1 MPKDFKIGMLVG
13 LVVVIGAGLWL
24 SMHSSLGARARI
36 TGPENTGVGQEPI
49 GRPSFAPNRPESR
62 SDEIV
67 TDNEQKQ
74 PKDAETPK
82 YHTVQD
88 GETLSGISYQY
99 YGSENQWQKILDANR
114 NVITDVKNLK
124 LGARLIIPE

>member
-24 SMHSSLGARARI
+24 SMHPSLSARARI
-36 TGPENTGVGQEPI
+36 TGPENARAAQEPI
-49 GRPSFAPNRPESR
+49 EKSSFDAKSPESR

-74 PKDAETPK
+74 PKDVEIPK
-82 YHTVQD
+82 YHIVQD

-99 YGSENQWQKILDANR
+99 YGSENKWQKILDTNR
-114 NVITDVKNLK
+114 DVIKDVKDLK
-124 LGARLIIPE
+124 PGMKIIIPK

>member
-36 TGPENTGVGQEPI
+36 TGPENAGAEQEPI
-49 GRPSFAPNRPESR
+49 WKSSFDAKSPESR

-88 GETLSGISYQY
+88 GETLSGISYKY
-99 YGSENQWQKILDANR
+99 YGSENRWQKILDTNR
-114 NVITDVKNLK
+114 NVIKDVKDLK
-124 LGARLIIPE
+124 PGMKIIIPK